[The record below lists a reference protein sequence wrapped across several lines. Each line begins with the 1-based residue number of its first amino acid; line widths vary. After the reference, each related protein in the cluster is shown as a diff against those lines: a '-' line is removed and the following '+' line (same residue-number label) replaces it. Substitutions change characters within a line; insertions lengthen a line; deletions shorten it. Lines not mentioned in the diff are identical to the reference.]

1 MNPYRIARN
10 QTLVALTAA
19 DEITHLTTEAALD
32 AEGGA
37 LVDKA
42 MLIAALQAQ
51 QAIIDAQV
59 ALAIATIQAIL

>member
-19 DEITHLTTEAALD
+19 DKITHLTTEAALD

-37 LVDKA
+37 PVDKA

-51 QAIIDAQV
+51 QAIVDAQV